1 MRMLSTFC
9 ICSAQF
15 LLPALRYRYL
25 RYRYVGALAN
35 MQASGFWM
43 TKHLRVESENL
54 LNTLSSQHLFR

>member
-15 LLPALRYRYL
+15 FLPAL

-43 TKHLRVESENL
+43 AKHLRVESENV
-54 LNTLSSQHLFR
+54 LNTLSS

>member
-15 LLPALRYRYL
+15 LLPALRYRY
-25 RYRYVGALAN
+25 VGVLAD

-43 TKHLRVESENL
+43 TEYLRVESENL
-54 LNTLSSQHLFR
+54 LNTLSSQHLLW